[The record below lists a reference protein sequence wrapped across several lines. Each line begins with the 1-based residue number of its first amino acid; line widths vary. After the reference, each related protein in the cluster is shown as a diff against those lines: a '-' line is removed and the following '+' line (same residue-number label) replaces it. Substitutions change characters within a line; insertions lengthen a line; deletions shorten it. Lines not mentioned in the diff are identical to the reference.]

1 MQNSIFLSDTTS
13 EEVIS
18 IINEFQNTKSNDIPI
33 DVIKHIGRTIAPH
46 LCKLYNSCISLG
58 DFPSCLKI
66 DRITPIY
73 KKGSKNDVSNYR
85 PVSTLPIFGKIFEK
99 ILYCRLYSFFT
110 DHNILSS
117 AQFGFRK
124 FHSTSYAV
132 NYSVNLIKQFHNNG
146 QSLNWY
152 LYRSKQSI

>member
-1 MQNSIFLSDTTS
+1 MNSKNLPDFRTYLPKSVKNSIFLSDTTS

-18 IINEFQNTKSNDIPI
+18 IINELQNTKSIDIPI
-33 DVIKHIGRTIAPH
+33 NVMKHIGRTIAPH

-58 DFPSCLKI
+58 DFPSCQKI
-66 DRITPIY
+66 GRITPIY

-85 PVSTLPIFGKIFEK
+85 AVSTLPIFGKIFEV

-124 FHSTSYAV
+124 FHSISYAV
-132 NYSVNLIKQFHNNG
+132 NYSVNLI
-146 QSLNWY
+146 
-152 LYRSKQSI
+152 

>member
-1 MQNSIFLSDTTS
+1 M
-13 EEVIS
+13 
-18 IINEFQNTKSNDIPI
+18 INEFQTTKSSDIPI
-33 DVIKHIGRTIAPH
+33 NVIKHIGRTIAPY

-66 DRITPIY
+66 GRITPIY
-73 KKGSKNDVSNYR
+73 KKGSKNDVSNYNR
-85 PVSTLPIFGKIFEK
+85 PGSTLPILGKIFEK

-132 NYSVNLIKQFHNNG
+132 NYSVNLNNFIIMAIP
-146 QSLNWY
+146 QLVSL
-152 LYRSKQSI
+152 